1 MGRVFSQDVIDA
13 YPELDKYSL
22 ILIAAKM
29 VRKGLAPTEVEALR
43 ILEKG
48 ELDVEPL
55 IQSIVNPHL
64 DEISNTEEDDDDD
77 AGVAQR

>member
-1 MGRVFSQDVIDA
+1 
-13 YPELDKYSL
+13 
-22 ILIAAKM
+22 M

-55 IQSIVNPHL
+55 IQSILNPHL